1 MSDIYA
7 EIMRLDEQNDF
18 FGIIKK
24 IEALAEPNYAL
35 RVQLARA
42 YINASG
48 QVQDDFSLLQ
58 KAQAVLDS
66 CALQGGSDPLWL
78 FCKGCALYK
87 EGLVHDSIMRLER
100 AQGLVRVDPGEQGQ
114 QELFG
119 KISSMLRLCRNQLI
133 ESEFPGV
140 SEPVRQQLHAHIEK
154 HFGTAQK
161 FCTSFKVEVLHILP
175 HEGHDYHLLCSC
187 GLSGRKLVV
196 PKGFDEQGNAHLE
209 LALALPSSYEF
220 KQDRARDWVVY
231 LLLSLIE
238 HVITATEFI
247 GFGYYI
253 DNGAPF
259 SETTRFCGA
268 MLTALGDYPA
278 QAQSLILGDG
288 SVTHFFQIIP
298 LLPLE
303 LKYRSTHTAVELLNS
318 FRSRGTI
325 LTPFYDGRSDVIGT
339 LDVKQL

>member
-7 EIMRLDEQNDF
+7 VIARLDAQNDF

-24 IEALAEPNYAL
+24 IEALEDPDYAL

-42 YINASG
+42 YINAAG

-58 KAQAVLDS
+58 KAHEVLDS

-78 FCKGCALYK
+78 FCKGYALYK
-87 EGLVHDSIMRLER
+87 DGLVHDSIMRLER
-100 AQGLVRVDPGEQGQ
+100 AWGLVRVDQDQ

-133 ESEFPGV
+133 ESEFRGV
-140 SEPVRQQLHAHIEK
+140 SEPVRQQLHSHIEQ
-154 HFGTAQK
+154 HFGEAQK
-161 FCTSFKVEVLHILP
+161 FCISFKVEVLHILP

-187 GLSGRKLVV
+187 GLSGRKLAV
-196 PKGFDEQGNAHLE
+196 PRGFDEQGNAHLE
-209 LALALPSSYEF
+209 LCLALPSQYEF
-220 KQDRARDWVVY
+220 KQDRKRDWAVY

-278 QAQSLILGDG
+278 ASQSLVLGDG

-303 LKYRSTHTAVELLNS
+303 LKYRSTHTAVELLNC
-318 FRSRGTI
+318 FRERGTV
-325 LTPFYDGRSDVIGT
+325 LTPFYDARNDVIGT
-339 LDVKQL
+339 LESKQI